1 MDPLSAGL
9 ALLTFGMNVYGQHQ
23 QNKANREAME
33 YNAAINM
40 QNAELA
46 RQQGLAEAESQARDA
61 KRTVGSMVA
70 SYGAS
75 GVQTDVGS
83 PLDVL
88 ADSARMAMLDNLTI
102 KYNAEMKARAY
113 EQQAQL
119 DLMGGGSSTANAL
132 GVLGAGLNAFGFYK
146 NLTR

>member
-1 MDPLSAGL
+1 MDPVSAGL
-9 ALLTFGMNVYGQHQ
+9 AILSFGMNAFGQKQ
-23 QNKANREAME
+23 QSKANAQAAQ

-46 RQQGLAEAESQARDA
+46 RQQGLAEAENQARDA

-102 KYNAEMKARAY
+102 KYNAEMKARSY

-119 DLMGGGSSTANAL
+119 NLMGGGSGTADAL
-132 GVLGAGLNAFGFYK
+132 GLVGAGLDAFGFYK

>member
-1 MDPLSAGL
+1 MDPVSAGL
-9 ALLTFGMNVYGQHQ
+9 AALSFGLNLFGQKK
-23 QNKANREAME
+23 QNEANKEAGQ

-46 RQQGLAEAESQARDA
+46 RQQGLVQAENQARDA

-70 SYGAS
+70 NYGAS

-88 ADSARMAMLDNLTI
+88 ADSARMATLDNLTI
-102 KYNAEMKARAY
+102 KYNAEMQARSY

-119 DLMGGGSSTANAL
+119 NLMGGGSSTSSVL
-132 GVLGAGLNAFGFYK
+132 GALGAGLDAFGFYK